1 MRRIGAVVALGALLS
16 MLGGAVTA
24 SPALAGTTTRQ
35 IHLAATSINFTSFN
49 CLNASCTLGEATVV
63 ANAQSN
69 LGGQG
74 SFSATLIIDSLGQP
88 EPGGNCNIVD
98 EHDVFTFANGTI
110 PIHSH
115 HEDCATN
122 ALRIDTTFEVAGG
135 TGDFAGATGSGRE
148 FSAANPSPVAITP
161 IIFNGTITF

>member
-1 MRRIGAVVALGALLS
+1 MRRIAVSAALSAMLSLL
-16 MLGGAVTA
+16 AA
-24 SPALAGTTTRQ
+24 SPALAGTTTRK
-35 IHLAATSINFTSFN
+35 IHLAAASMSLTSFT
-49 CLNASCTLGEATVV
+49 CLNDTCSLGEATFV

-74 SFSATLIIDSLGQP
+74 SLSTTLFVDFLGQP
-88 EPGGNCNIVD
+88 APGGNCNVVD

-110 PIHSH
+110 RIHSH

-122 ALRIDTTFEVAGG
+122 GLRIDTTFEVTGG

-148 FSAANPSPVAITP
+148 FGAVNPSPVAIL
-161 IIFNGTITF
+161 IFNGTITF

>member
-1 MRRIGAVVALGALLS
+1 VIVALGALLS
-16 MLGGAVTA
+16 MLGGAATA

-35 IHLAATSINFTSFN
+35 IHLAATRMNFTSFT

-74 SFSATLIIDSLGQP
+74 SFSATLFVDFLGQP
-88 EPGGNCNIVD
+88 APGGNCNVVD
-98 EHDVFTFANGTI
+98 EHDVFTFADGTI
-110 PIHSH
+110 SIVSH

-122 ALRIDTTFEVAGG
+122 GLRIDTTFQVTGG
-135 TGDFAGATGSGRE
+135 TGDFAGATGGGRE
-148 FSAANPSPVAITP
+148 FGAVNPSPVAI